1 MHGHRLRGVFYTA
14 RNPQLSA
21 SAQRIVG
28 GAMAAA
34 RAADTVGVPANDFV
48 EQAHAAMMRNVPL
61 DPRAV

>member
-1 MHGHRLRGVFYTA
+1 MHGHCLRGVFYTA
-14 RNPQLSA
+14 CNPQLSA

-34 RAADTVGVPANDFV
+34 RAADAVGVPAEDFV
-48 EQAHAAMMRNVPL
+48 EQAHAAVMRNMSL